1 MMDNNYFKFQ
11 ICKASSELKQMPCMK
26 SLCTPLQSMTGF
38 IKKALWLSM
47 LIAVLLMF
55 LGSSVVVLA
64 QEDKVDLSLRLL
76 PEYYYKE
83 VIPGEDTILYME
95 VKNNGDKEI
104 TNIVFVSDNPK
115 DWVVDFKPRS
125 ISHLGSGSSQ
135 TVDISVI
142 PSRDTGK
149 GEYHLT
155 FLAEANETR
164 AAASTILRVEN
175 TSYSWLWI
183 GIGLAGIVIIGFIF
197 VYLRFG
203 KQ

>member
-1 MMDNNYFKFQ
+1 V
-11 ICKASSELKQMPCMK
+11 KQD
-26 SLCTPLQSMTGF
+26 LI
-38 IKKALWLSM
+38 IKGGCIIKTVGKRAIWLS
-47 LIAVLLMF
+47 LFIAVLLIF
-55 LGSSVVVLA
+55 LGSHLVVLA

-83 VIPGEDTILYME
+83 VVPGENTILYME

-115 DWVVDFKPRS
+115 GWVVDFKPSS
-125 ISHLGSGSSQ
+125 INHLSSGSSQ
-135 TVDISVI
+135 TVDINVI
-142 PSRDTGK
+142 PSRDTSR
-149 GEYHLT
+149 GEYHFT

-164 AAASTILRVEN
+164 TATSTILRVEN
-175 TSYSWLWI
+175 TFYPWLWI

-197 VYLRFG
+197 VYLRFE

>member
-1 MMDNNYFKFQ
+1 M
-11 ICKASSELKQMPCMK
+11 IV
-26 SLCTPLQSMTGF
+26 G
-38 IKKALWLSM
+38 KKAFWLSQF
-47 LIAVLLMF
+47 IAVLLMF
-55 LGSSVVVLA
+55 LVSPVVVLA

-83 VIPGEDTILYME
+83 VIPGEDAILYME

-115 DWVVDFKPRS
+115 GWMVDFKPGS
-125 ISHLGSGSSQ
+125 INRLGSGSSQ
-135 TVDISVI
+135 TVDVHVI
-142 PSRDTGK
+142 PSRDTSR

-164 AAASTILRVEN
+164 TATSTILRVEN
-175 TSYSWLWI
+175 TSSSWLWV
-183 GIGLAGIVIIGFIF
+183 GIGLVGIVIIAFIF
-197 VYLRFG
+197 IYLRFG